1 MNSKEVRKV
10 ITFETIREILFSN
23 EFYAFTIF
31 SKLTGLSVDEL
42 MSNRVATILEEL
54 KSSLNKP
61 SDYIYFSITSKAT
74 ISDVIAYGGSICTW
88 LSRPFKNLDKKITQ
102 INFSFG
108 HLDTFN
114 THDLVSRK
122 ISDYE
127 GHLKY
132 EYLIN
137 LDYLYSCDKKSFAN
151 SDSLEYLLRPFICFD
166 FKVLDQM
173 YENDEMMQEVV
184 KTLKNL
190 KENAYV
196 LEYNPVVVSV

>member
-1 MNSKEVRKV
+1 M
-10 ITFETIREILFSN
+10 
-23 EFYAFTIF
+23 
-31 SKLTGLSVDEL
+31 
-42 MSNRVATILEEL
+42 
-54 KSSLNKP
+54 
-61 SDYIYFSITSKAT
+61 
-74 ISDVIAYGGSICTW
+74 
-88 LSRPFKNLDKKITQ
+88 DKKITQ

-114 THDLVSRK
+114 THDKIKKK

-137 LDYLYSCDKKSFAN
+137 LDYLYSCDEKSFAN